1 MARCRI
7 AWLERVALEIGR
19 GLLDFWSIRRMKLCK
34 KIRCCPC
41 LDFYSFLFT
50 DWDPMGFIAIFD
62 HRVAE
67 CFLLFPSI
75 EHANPRLYKG
85 KSPFLIGDTS
95 SNACFS
101 MVMSVFG
108 GVTLWRKLC
117 FFWGGDLHGRFAQT
131 LGLLHWTG
139 IFNDIYLHEQ

>member
-1 MARCRI
+1 
-7 AWLERVALEIGR
+7 
-19 GLLDFWSIRRMKLCK
+19 
-34 KIRCCPC
+34 
-41 LDFYSFLFT
+41 
-50 DWDPMGFIAIFD
+50 MGFIAIFD

-117 FFWGGDLHGRFAQT
+117 FFLGGDLHGRFAQT